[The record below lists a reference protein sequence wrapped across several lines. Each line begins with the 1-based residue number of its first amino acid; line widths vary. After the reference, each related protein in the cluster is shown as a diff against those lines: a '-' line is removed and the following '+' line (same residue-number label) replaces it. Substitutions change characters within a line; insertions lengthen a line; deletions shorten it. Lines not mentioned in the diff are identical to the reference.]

1 MSVEDPYNLQRFVTA
16 QAQDYESALAELRA
30 GRKEPHWIWYI
41 FPQVAGLGFSSMAER
56 YAIQSKS
63 EALAYLEH
71 DVLGARLIECS
82 ATLLR
87 LDRRRI
93 EDIMG
98 SPDDMK
104 LRSSM
109 TLFKAVS
116 SSDSIFEEV
125 LDKFYSGYED
135 ARTIEFP
142 S

>member
-1 MSVEDPYNLQRFVTA
+1 MSMEDPYNLQRFVTA
-16 QAQDYESALAELRA
+16 QAQDYETALGELRA
-30 GRKEPHWIWYI
+30 GRKESHWIWYI
-41 FPQVAGLGFSSMAER
+41 FPQVAGLGFSSTAER
-56 YAIQSKS
+56 YAIQSKA
-63 EALAYLEH
+63 EAMAYLEH

-87 LDRRRI
+87 IDGRRI
-93 EDIMG
+93 EGIMG
-98 SPDDMK
+98 SPDDLK

-116 SSDSIFEEV
+116 SSGSVFEEV

-135 ARTIEFP
+135 ARTIDFL